1 MLHFRDR
8 LGVAR
13 RSFTPSQ
20 KSRAPQPF
28 LCVNRS
34 PIPYDFRGS
43 AKAIHYSFNLA
54 LKSLVSKRKVDD
66 FLKIVY
72 RNLAT
77 SKRHRQRFNLME
89 RTQAGGDERV
99 YETSI
104 AALLLVLLKK
114 PWRIKSQNVNGK
126 KKLG

>member
-1 MLHFRDR
+1 MTLHLRDR

-43 AKAIHYSFNLA
+43 AKAIHYSVNLA
-54 LKSLVSKRKVDD
+54 LKSLVSKINVED
-66 FLKIVY
+66 FVKIVY
-72 RNLAT
+72 RNIAT
-77 SKRHRQRFNLME
+77 SQRQRERFNLME
-89 RTQAGGDERV
+89 RTQAGGAERV
-99 YETSI
+99 YESSI
-104 AALLLVLLKK
+104 AALLHVL
-114 PWRIKSQNVNGK
+114 
-126 KKLG
+126 